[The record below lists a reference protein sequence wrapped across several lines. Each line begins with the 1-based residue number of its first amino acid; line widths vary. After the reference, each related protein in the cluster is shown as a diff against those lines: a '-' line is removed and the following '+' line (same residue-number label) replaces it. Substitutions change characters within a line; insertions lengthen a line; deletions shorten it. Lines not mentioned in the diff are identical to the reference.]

1 MAERGDPCLPG
12 VASDPERVICHV
24 DMDCFYAACER
35 LREPELRGEPVVVGM
50 GYEPGESHGAV
61 ATASYEARS
70 HGIESAQGIETAL
83 ERLPRVEDIENPE
96 EVAAVGKYCPVD
108 MELYETVSED
118 VRAVLHDCADTVR
131 AVSIDEAYLDV
142 TERTGW
148 ERVDGRTLA
157 EGYARHVKERIHESV
172 GVVAS
177 IGVAPTM
184 SAAKVA
190 SDHDKPDGLVV
201 VEPGEVRDF
210 FAPLDVEAV
219 HGVGPVTA
227 RELRAAGIETAS
239 DLAAADPGTLSPFG
253 ERGRE
258 IRAFARG
265 DDDRS
270 VTPVGRPKSLSR
282 ESAFT
287 EATADTEAKRE
298 RVATLAA
305 AVADRADREGALYR
319 TIGIKVVTPPF
330 DVNTRARSLPGPV
343 ADADLVN
350 DVALS
355 LLEEFHEADVR
366 KLGVRV
372 SNLAFAAGEQSD
384 LDNWEGS
391 APAGERA
398 DSRADGG
405 TDPTGGSGSVGATE
419 LTEWTNEEPNAS
431 EEGSG
436 PGSSQGQRTLGEF
449 DADG

>member
-12 VASDPERVICHV
+12 VASDPERVICRV

-83 ERLPRVEDIENPE
+83 ERLPRAEDIENPE

-305 AVADRADREGALYR
+305 AVADRAERENALYR